1 MGVVEDLDRLS
12 LDTVPDVAGAFVIS
26 LTVHFTFERVPFVC

>member
-1 MGVVEDLDRLS
+1 VGVVEDLDRLS
-12 LDTVPDVAGAFVIS
+12 LDTVREVIGAFVIS